1 MTSLI
6 QKVGRLAIQTF
17 RRDQSIPKS
26 AFNAKYEELSALV
39 SDLTSQEVNLSPE
52 LVADSG
58 KNFTAGR
65 DGAPVIYMQL
75 YEDLDVNIC
84 IFILKRG
91 VRLPLHDHPGMYG
104 LLKVIHGKVGI
115 QSYSVTGNKADPQ
128 QLEST
133 SIVPAIK
140 HNVEYITAE
149 DKVCLLSPDSQ
160 NLHSISA
167 IDGPAAFLDILA
179 PPYGSERDCHYFQE
193 VEASDIIPE
202 LDVSNIVYLAKI
214 PSPSDFWCDQA
225 DYRGP
230 PFDNFDATGLHH
242 NGS

>member
-6 QKVGRLAIQTF
+6 QKIGKLAIQTF
-17 RRDQSIPKS
+17 RRDQSLTKS
-26 AFNAKYEELSALV
+26 TFNTKYAELSVLV
-39 SDLTSQEVNLSPE
+39 NDLTSQEVNLSDE

-58 KNFTAGR
+58 KDFTAGR

-84 IFILKRG
+84 MFILKRG

-104 LLKVIHGKVGI
+104 LLKVVHGKVAI
-115 QSYSVTGNKADPQ
+115 QSYSITGSKADPKH
-128 QLEST
+128 LESA
-133 SIVPAIK
+133 SIMPAKK
-140 HNVEYITAE
+140 HTVEYITAE
-149 DKVCLLSPDSQ
+149 DNVCLLTPENQ

-167 IDGPAAFLDILA
+167 VDGPAAFLDILA

-193 VEASDIIPE
+193 VESSDIIPE
-202 LDVSNIVYLAKI
+202 LEGSNIVFLAKI

-225 DYRGP
+225 DYKGP
-230 PFDNFDATGLHH
+230 HLDASVLHH